1 MSSTTLSAHLYAP
14 RTDLWDW
21 QLRATC
27 RQVETDLFFP
37 QEGETH
43 HGRRGRERAAKRIC
57 RSCPVLAQCRNHAL
71 SVGEPFGIW
80 GGTTEADRRFR
91 IARPPGHTPTPR
103 HSDGR
108 PPAPRRLTISRHHLP
123 PGKRPPES

>member
-1 MSSTTLSAHLYAP
+1 MSLTTLSTHLYAP

-43 HGRRGRERAAKRIC
+43 HDRRGRERAAKRIC
-57 RSCPVLAQCRNHAL
+57 RTCPVLAQCRTHAL

-91 IARPPGHTPTPR
+91 IARPPVQTPTR

-108 PPAPRRLTISRHHLP
+108 PPAPRRLTISHSHP
-123 PGKRPPES
+123 SPGKRPPQS